1 MRVFLDACVDPRAVK
16 VFAGH
21 EARSAFDLGWHQLK
35 DHVLLPLVIQQFDV
49 LVTIDQGFE
58 YEHNLKKLRLAIV
71 IVHVAK
77 NKLEFYQALAPHLL
91 EAVDAASPGMVIHV
105 PARGQN

>member
-1 MRVFLDACVDPRAVK
+1 M
-16 VFAGH
+16 
-21 EARSAFDLGWHQLK
+21 
-35 DHVLLPLVIQQFDV
+35 DHIPLPLVEQQFDV
-49 LVTIDQGFE
+49 LVTTDHGFE

-71 IVHVAK
+71 IVHVAES
-77 NKLEFYQALAPHLL
+77 KLELYQALARHRL